1 MLEENS
7 HLACIQSS
15 PIVRPNESSTDAKT
29 WSYGSVLWCK
39 QQSRSNSQ
47 AKKKCRV
54 CLPANPY
61 VPELSLF
68 KHSDVKM
75 SRATAYYRLCPAL
88 NLLFII
94 LLFKS
99 SLFISSSL
107 FPIFIFLIMS
117 PFSCSPPSPSLAGVS
132 LNEGDLLL
140 RFSFPT
146 EAPLLQTPRQKHKG
160 SLGFYNSQR
169 TY

>member
-1 MLEENS
+1 MGHTILVNPTDSCCSIWAQKCFTFPAVNLRVCCLPHFAEEREHVGGEFS
-7 HLACIQSS
+7 FGLHSIISYCKTHKK
-15 PIVRPNESSTDAKT
+15 SSTDAKT

-61 VPELSLF
+61 VPELRLS

-75 SRATAYYRLCPAL
+75 SHATAYYRLCPAL

-117 PFSCSPPSPSLAGVS
+117 PFSSSPH
-132 LNEGDLLL
+132 LLL
-140 RFSFPT
+140 
-146 EAPLLQTPRQKHKG
+146 
-160 SLGFYNSQR
+160 
-169 TY
+169 

>member
-1 MLEENS
+1 MFLNNGTHDSRKSHRFLLQHLSSRNLSIYVFVVSLTLLKSASMLEENS

-117 PFSCSPPSPSLAGVS
+117 PFSSSPH
-132 LNEGDLLL
+132 LLL
-140 RFSFPT
+140 
-146 EAPLLQTPRQKHKG
+146 
-160 SLGFYNSQR
+160 
-169 TY
+169 

>member
-1 MLEENS
+1 MFVVSLTLLKSASMLEENS

-39 QQSRSNSQ
+39 QQCRSNSQ

-54 CLPANPY
+54 CLHLPANPY
-61 VPELSLF
+61 VPELRLS
-68 KHSDVKM
+68 KHSDVKL

-99 SLFISSSL
+99 SLSS
-107 FPIFIFLIMS
+107 FLHLY
-117 PFSCSPPSPSLAGVS
+117 FQ
-132 LNEGDLLL
+132 
-140 RFSFPT
+140 FSFSWLCLHS
-146 EAPLLQTPRQKHKG
+146 APPPISFSSR
-160 SLGFYNSQR
+160 R
-169 TY
+169 

>member
-1 MLEENS
+1 MFVVSLTLLKSASMLEENS

-54 CLPANPY
+54 CLHLPANPY
-61 VPELSLF
+61 VPELRLS

-75 SRATAYYRLCPAL
+75 SHATAYYRLCPAL

-107 FPIFIFLIMS
+107 FPIFIFLIIP
-117 PFSCSPPSPSLAGVS
+117 PFSSSPIS
-132 LNEGDLLL
+132 
-140 RFSFPT
+140 FSS
-146 EAPLLQTPRQKHKG
+146 R
-160 SLGFYNSQR
+160 R
-169 TY
+169 